1 MITSYPIGAMLNC
14 VIIEPEANVMF
25 LYTLLLILVSLTG
38 IEPKQRQEISTEI
51 LVELLTTISI
61 PYTYLV

>member
-1 MITSYPIGAMLNC
+1 
-14 VIIEPEANVMF
+14 MF